1 MGANRTTFEKL
12 QRDRAKK
19 AKAAAKRDRRMGV
32 ASGPEL
38 STMTDSD
45 TAEAE
50 VDMTWEAGATEE
62 PLSADELLK
71 LVEQLHAQYES
82 KSISFDEF
90 EERKTDLMARISVD

>member
-32 ASGPEL
+32 AGPEL
-38 STMTDSD
+38 STLDGSD
-45 TAEAE
+45 TTTDTE
-50 VDMTWEAGATEE
+50 VDMTWEAGQTEE
-62 PLSADELLK
+62 PLSAQELLK

-82 KSISFDEF
+82 KAISFEEF